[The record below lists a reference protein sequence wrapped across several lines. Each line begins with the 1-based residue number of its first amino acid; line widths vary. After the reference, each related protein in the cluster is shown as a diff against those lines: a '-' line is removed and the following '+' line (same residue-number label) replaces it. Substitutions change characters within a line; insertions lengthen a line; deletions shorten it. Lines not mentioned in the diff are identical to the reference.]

1 MGYLDVPVMGY
12 VFRVIFPIILVILIL
27 FNVFDLY
34 KKILT
39 AIGLKQF
46 EFSDDFEDE
55 RIDDGKIILAKERKR
70 CEKLFLD
77 YIENN
82 KGQMNGYVS

>member
-1 MGYLDVPVMGY
+1 MGNLDVSVMGY
-12 VFRVIFPIILVILIL
+12 ASNYFFPIILVILIL
-27 FNVFDLY
+27 FNVFDFY
-34 KKILT
+34 TKILT

-46 EFSDDFEDE
+46 DFSDDFEDE

-82 KGQMNGYVS
+82 KEQINGYVS